1 MGLDI
6 GVVRI
11 SYLDRPKQ
19 TALEFARHLI
29 TYTCEADWQVSD
41 GANVFAEYERDHLLA
56 LVESYVTANS
66 LGPEAKRQVR
76 SWVNSL
82 PWNGDVVMLHFNW

>member
-11 SYLDRPKQ
+11 SYLDRPKGS
-19 TALEFARHLI
+19 ALEFARHLI
-29 TYTCEADWQVSD
+29 ASSCEADWQVAD
-41 GANVFAEYERDHLLA
+41 GANVFVEYERDNLLA
-56 LVESYVTANS
+56 LVESHVTAKS
-66 LGPEAKRQVR
+66 LGPEAAAQVL
-76 SWVNSL
+76 SWVNNL